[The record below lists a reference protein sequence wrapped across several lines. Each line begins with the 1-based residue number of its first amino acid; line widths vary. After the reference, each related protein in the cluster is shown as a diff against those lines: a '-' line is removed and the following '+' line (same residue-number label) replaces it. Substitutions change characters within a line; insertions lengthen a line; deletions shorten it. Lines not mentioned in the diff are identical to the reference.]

1 MFRIASFKR
10 SRIVVIQKVD
20 IFHTYQKIAGSKRP
34 MAEYNYGKLALQM
47 FFTQTQKLDL
57 TIDVCHDDYYTT
69 SSHSCNLGSEASY
82 ITIRYTS
89 FVSTQRVVYADKS
102 VG

>member
-1 MFRIASFKR
+1 MFKIVCFKR

-20 IFHTYQKIAGSKRP
+20 IFHTCQKTAGSKRS
-34 MAEYNYGKLALQM
+34 MAEYNYRKLSLQI
-47 FFTQTQKLDL
+47 FFVQNQKLDL
-57 TIDVCHDDYYTT
+57 IIDVCHGYYYTAC
-69 SSHSCNLGSEASY
+69 SDSCILASKTSY

-89 FVSTQRVVYADKS
+89 FVSTQRVIYADKS